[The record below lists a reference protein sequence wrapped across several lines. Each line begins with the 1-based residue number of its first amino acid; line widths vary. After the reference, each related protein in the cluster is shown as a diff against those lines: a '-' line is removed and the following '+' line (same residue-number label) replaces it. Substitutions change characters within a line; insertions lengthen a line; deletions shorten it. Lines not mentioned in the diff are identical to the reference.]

1 MKVIIAGS
9 RDITDYNVVKEAMN
23 GFMNK
28 LAPSCQDSDAIIINL
43 DFFSS
48 ITEVVSGTAR
58 GADRL
63 GEEWANDR
71 CIPIKRMPANW
82 AHHGK
87 SAGYI
92 RNSEM
97 AMYADA
103 LVALWDNKSRGTGHM
118 IDLAYKYDI
127 PVFIHKV

>member
-9 RDITDYNVVKEAMN
+9 RDITDYNVVKEAMDS
-23 GFMNK
+23 FMEE
-28 LAPSCQDSDAIIINL
+28 LSADMLP
-43 DFFSS
+43 

-58 GADRL
+58 GADSL
-63 GEEWANDR
+63 GEEWANNYDV
-71 CIPIKRMPANW
+71 PIKRMPANW

>member
-9 RDITDYNVVKEAMN
+9 RDITDYNVVEEAMDSLME
-23 GFMNK
+23 GFGTSTN
-28 LAPSCQDSDAIIINL
+28 PSEL
-43 DFFSS
+43 ERMLP

-63 GEEWANDR
+63 GEEWANNYD
-71 CIPIKRMPANW
+71 IPIKRMPANW
-82 AHHGK
+82 KHHGK

-127 PVFIHKV
+127 PVFIHFTKFAGD

>member
-9 RDITDYNVVKEAMN
+9 RDITDYNVVKEAMDS
-23 GFMNK
+23 FMEK
-28 LAPSCQDSDAIIINL
+28 LDYQGPMLA
-43 DFFSS
+43 

-58 GADRL
+58 GADSL
-63 GEEWANDR
+63 GEEWANNR
-71 CIPIKRMPANW
+71 GVPIKRMPANW